1 MEEKLQEIINNLKSI
16 TEKDM
21 LSNYYSQWNNPK
33 KVLANDIQVLEKA
46 LEEREELKKKIKA
59 FDKTLELLK
68 QKRDN
73 AQNDFKNLKYEKE
86 NINCNRY
93 WCI

>member
-1 MEEKLQEIINNLKSI
+1 
-16 TEKDM
+16 M

-68 QKRDN
+68 QKRAN
-73 AQNDFKNLKYEKE
+73 AQNDFKNLQYEKE

>member
-93 WCI
+93 